1 MPTTMRSMMVVM
13 LVALGVMAGG
23 CARTRIAEP
32 FDVNARP
39 GSLDAEMAFW
49 GHIAERPA
57 VSNDEALHG
66 LLLFADGVDFT
77 RSWEE
82 RLEIAKERNW
92 VSGSFNEAPDL
103 ALQRG
108 TLARAVAVICRI
120 RGGVMMRVL
129 GPTAR
134 YAHRE
139 LVWEGIIAGGT
150 ANQTITGL
158 EFVGV
163 ISKAQDYMLRND
175 IPFGPEAAGDWEAR
189 ATHRPR

>member
-1 MPTTMRSMMVVM
+1 
-13 LVALGVMAGG
+13 MAA

-32 FDVNARP
+32 FDVNLRP
-39 GSLDAEMAFW
+39 GSLDSEMAYW
-49 GHIAERPA
+49 GHIAERPT
-57 VSNDEALHG
+57 VSNNEALHG
-66 LLLFADGVDFT
+66 LLLFADGVDLT

-82 RLEIAKERNW
+82 RVELARERNW
-92 VSGSFNEAPDL
+92 VGDSFHEDPDL
-103 ALQRG
+103 AIQRG

-120 RGGVMMRVL
+120 KGGVMMRLL

-134 YAHRE
+134 YAQRE

-163 ISKAQDYMLRND
+163 ISKAQDYMLRNE
-175 IPFGPEAAGDWEAR
+175 IPFGPGAAPSR
-189 ATHRPR
+189 ATGRGQ

>member
-1 MPTTMRSMMVVM
+1 MPTALRSVKLVLLVV
-13 LVALGVMAGG
+13 LAGVALAG
-23 CARTRIAEP
+23 CARTRISEP

-39 GSLDAEMAFW
+39 GSLDSEMAFW
-49 GHIAERPA
+49 GHITDRPA

-66 LLLFADGVDFT
+66 LILFADGVDLS

-82 RLEIAKERNW
+82 RLDLAKERNW
-92 VSGSFNEAPDL
+92 VAESFNEDPDL

-163 ISKAQDYMLRND
+163 VSKAQDYMLRNG
-175 IPFGPEAAGDWEAR
+175 IPFGPDAVHATTHAR
-189 ATHRPR
+189 